1 MSFVSFTLTSLWDAM
16 DPADFD
22 TAEEVI
28 EHCELEGYA
37 VPDDLDEHYDTL

>member
-1 MSFVSFTLTSLWDAM
+1 MSSIAFLLDSLWDSC
-16 DPADFD
+16 DPADFE
-22 TAEEVI
+22 TAEQVI